1 MDSISKFCVGAVV
14 LIAIAVAVVLQF
26 AHKLEN
32 QNLAIVQSMT
42 GDVDVRKPAVWWIK
56 I

>member
-1 MDSISKFCVGAVV
+1 MDSIIKFCVGAVV

-32 QNLAIVQSMT
+32 
-42 GDVDVRKPAVWWIK
+42 
-56 I
+56 